1 MSAAQQ
7 STPVVSRATPASRT
21 GLKQWVTRH
30 PILAYLI
37 LAYVV
42 SWAIFLVPVLSKEG
56 LGLLSFDAPPVELFI
71 LLVSV
76 IGLAGSAFAVTA
88 LVDGRAGVR
97 TLARRY
103 LRWRVGFQW
112 YLMALFGLLAVALVG
127 TSVVY
132 GFSTVGALLHQ
143 PGLIVGYLI
152 QVVLIAGLVNLWEE
166 TGWTGFMFTRLQP
179 RVGALWAALL
189 VAPCFGGIHL
199 PLLFVTDGLTNGR
212 VPYQEIPLFILYLLI
227 LFSVP
232 VRVVAAWLY
241 NNAKGSLL
249 LVGLFHASLG
259 ATAGAVV
266 LPLLVPKGANLTF
279 EVYGAIA
286 ALALLL
292 VIVTGGKLSYKPSAD
307 LQPVVN
313 PR

>member
-7 STPVVSRATPASRT
+7 STTAFSRATPAPHS

-30 PILAYLI
+30 PVLAYLI

-56 LGLLSFDAPPVELFI
+56 LGLLAFDAPPVELFI

-76 IGLAGSAFAVTA
+76 IGLAGSAFFVTA

-103 LRWRVGFQW
+103 LRWRVGIQW

-132 GFSTVGALLHQ
+132 GFSTIGALLHQ
-143 PGLIVGYLI
+143 PGLLIGYVI
-152 QVVLIAGLVNLWEE
+152 QVILIAALVNLWEE

-212 VPYQEIPLFILYLLI
+212 VPHQEIPLFILYLLV

-266 LPLLVPKGANLTF
+266 LPYLVPKGANLTF

-313 PR
+313 PE